1 MEQYPTSSMLSI
13 AQPAVID
20 VSVESCE
27 FREYESQNPAALNNG
42 QDIQI
47 DIHNQDIYTHPTRS
61 YLLVEGRLSST
72 GDAAYTAATLIS
84 LINNAIPYLFSRIH
98 YHIYNQEI
106 ENIMSPG
113 QVTTMKGM
121 LIYGDDFS
129 KAEGL
134 NVLAKRHHGG
144 CCFSQPWL
152 GGPVQNDHHQAKSS
166 WDIFILYAA
175 EAPVWLL

>member
-1 MEQYPTSSMLSI
+1 M
-13 AQPAVID
+13 
-20 VSVESCE
+20 
-27 FREYESQNPAALNNG
+27 EYESQNPAALNSG

-61 YLLVEGRLSST
+61 CLLVEGRLSST
-72 GDAAYTAATLIS
+72 GNAAYTAATLIS
-84 LINNAIPYLFSRIH
+84 LINNAISYLFSRIR
-98 YHIYNQEI
+98 YHINNQEI

-134 NVLAKRHHGG
+134 NMCWQRHHGR

-152 GGPVQNDHHQAKSS
+152 GGPAQNDYQQTKSS
-166 WDIFILYAA
+166 WDIFILFAA